1 MEELRAPVRCP
12 RCNAQPSWQEV
23 RAPEVGAQDSPEDPP
38 GRLGRHGFVGWRCNN
53 CGYFL
58 AVSQWES

>member
-12 RCNAQPSWQEV
+12 RCNAQPSWQEIIQL
-23 RAPEVGAQDSPEDPP
+23 AQPESA
-38 GRLGRHGFVGWRCNN
+38 GRLGVHRLIGWRCNH

>member
-12 RCNAQPSWQEV
+12 RCNGQPNWQEV
-23 RAPEVGAQDSPEDPP
+23 RQAIINEDSP
-38 GRLGRHGFVGWRCNN
+38 GRLGVHPLIGWNCNL
-53 CGYFL
+53 CKYFL

>member
-12 RCNAQPSWQEV
+12 RCNAQPNWQEV
-23 RAPEVGAQDSPEDPP
+23 RASAGSEDPP
-38 GRLGRHGFVGWRCNN
+38 GRLGPHGIVGWTCNH

-58 AVSQWES
+58 PSSQWES

>member
-1 MEELRAPVRCP
+1 MEELRPPVRCP
-12 RCNAQPSWQEV
+12 RCNGQPNWKEIRDANREADTV
-23 RAPEVGAQDSPEDPP
+23 
-38 GRLGRHGFVGWRCNN
+38 GRLGVHPITGWTCNL

>member
-23 RAPEVGAQDSPEDPP
+23 RAAGHPEDPP
-38 GRLGRHGFVGWRCNN
+38 GRLGAHAIVGWTCNH

-58 AVSQWES
+58 AASQWES

>member
-1 MEELRAPVRCP
+1 MEELRPPVRCP
-12 RCNAQPSWQEV
+12 RCNGQPNWKEI
-23 RAPEVGAQDSPEDPP
+23 RNPGREADTI
-38 GRLGRHGFVGWRCNN
+38 GRLGVHPITGWTCNL